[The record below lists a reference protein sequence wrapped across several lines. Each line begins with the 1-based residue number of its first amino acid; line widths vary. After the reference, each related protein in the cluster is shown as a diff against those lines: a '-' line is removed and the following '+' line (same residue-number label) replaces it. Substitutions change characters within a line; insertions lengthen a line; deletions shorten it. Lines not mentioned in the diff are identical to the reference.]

1 MGQTANVCSLCGS
14 VAHSSNFCP
23 MLASGKSQSVNT
35 YRGPPGRPN
44 QTPTSTDIQ
53 GRPRVSVGQRE
64 VCNNFNSDRGCPR
77 RDCKFLHSCLKCRAP
92 HANCQKLCVSN
103 IQHNIWTQ
111 NAMKNPQ
118 QLSVV
123 TASTSNN
130 YD

>member
-1 MGQTANVCSLCGS
+1 MFCSLFVGQTANVCSLCGS

-23 MLASGKSQSVNT
+23 MLASGKPQSVNA

-53 GRPRVSVGQRE
+53 GRSRVSVGQRE

-92 HANCQKLCVSN
+92 HA
-103 IQHNIWTQ
+103 
-111 NAMKNPQ
+111 
-118 QLSVV
+118 SVV
-123 TASTSNN
+123 CPSTSGFHARTTQSTARTATRPAITQ
-130 YD
+130 